1 LLLWYFRGYFG
12 AVPADKTQGDL
23 RAKLYKMREEEKRKA
38 QERAAAER
46 DELAKLGA
54 SRKK

>member
-1 LLLWYFRGYFG
+1 MLWCCFRGYFG
-12 AVPADKTQGDL
+12 AVPADKSQGDL